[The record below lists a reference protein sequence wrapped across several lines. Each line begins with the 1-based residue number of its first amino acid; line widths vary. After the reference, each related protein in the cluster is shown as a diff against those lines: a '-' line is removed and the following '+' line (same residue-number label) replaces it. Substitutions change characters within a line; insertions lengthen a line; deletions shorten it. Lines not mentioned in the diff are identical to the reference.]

1 MTPYT
6 RHQLLVLLVVLLTA
20 GLGLAVGHWRR
31 AHPSLVERVEQL
43 ERLAAPDAPE
53 SPTAQRR
60 AVGALP
66 RAAPSGVAPRQRSQ
80 ATKAE
85 PAPVDLNH
93 AGAAELVG
101 LPGVGPALAARIKAY
116 ELAFRMQTSVPETLN
131 LNVETQEMQQLYG
144 LDDPATREF
153 GMQMLAVR
161 RFVER
166 VAAYTGLLTH
176 LRS

>member
-31 AHPSLVERVEQL
+31 AHPMLVERVEQL

-53 SPTAQRR
+53 TPTAQRR

-66 RAAPSGVAPRQRSQ
+66 RAAPSGLAPRQRSQ

-101 LPGVGPALAARIKAY
+101 LPGVGPALAARI
-116 ELAFRMQTSVPETLN
+116 
-131 LNVETQEMQQLYG
+131 
-144 LDDPATREF
+144 
-153 GMQMLAVR
+153 
-161 RFVER
+161 
-166 VAAYTGLLTH
+166 VAAREASGPFGAVDDLRRVRGLPRQTIER
-176 LRS
+176 LRALVRIAE